1 MAFKLIVD
9 KIEDIEEAHRPLYV
23 EKEGKFHLDVDGID
37 EHPSVVKLKQQQE
50 AARRSERAM
59 KDQVAKWEK
68 LGKSDEEIAALI
80 AAEEQNKQTALERAG
95 EWDKLKEQMNE
106 RHQLEVKRLEGLT
119 EAEKTANKALN
130 AKIRR
135 YLVDSKATSAIAAAE
150 GEPELLLDYV
160 KRFIKVEE
168 DEHGEF
174 FTSIV
179 DDKGGARVNGKG
191 DPLTVDEL
199 LAEMKSSEKLGRAFK
214 ASGASGGGAAPGG
227 GSNPKLT
234 PPGVPKSWAE
244 AKTPEDKAKFIA
256 HQNTLKSAKTA

>member
-1 MAFKLIVD
+1 MGLKLVVD
-9 KIEDIEEAHRPLYV
+9 KIEDVEEALRPLYV
-23 EKEGKFHLDVDGID
+23 EKDGKFHLDADDIPDVA
-37 EHPSVVKLKQQQE
+37 PLQRNLE
-50 AARRSERAM
+50 AARRAERAM
-59 KDQVAKWEK
+59 KNQVEKWEK
-68 LGKSDEEIAALI
+68 LGKTDEEIAALI
-80 AAEEQNKQTALERAG
+80 SAAEKNEQTALERAG

-106 RHQLEVKRLEGLT
+106 RHRIELEKREASI
-119 EAEKTANKALN
+119 EAEKKANQALN

-199 LAEMKSSEKLGRAFK
+199 LAEMRSSEKLGRAFK
-214 ASGASGGGAAPGG
+214 ASGSSGSSSAPGG
-227 GSNPKLT
+227 GSNPKTPL
-234 PPGVPKSWAE
+234 PPGTPKSWAD
-244 AKTPEDKAKFIA
+244 AKTPEDKAKYIL
-256 HQNTLKSAKTA
+256 HQKTLKGQAA